1 VEKRTKKLQQMI
13 KRYGFPPLQFVLI
26 FTFSLF
32 LVNCSSC
39 KKKSAPKV
47 NIQDF
52 VTEDD
57 IFDDID
63 KAKKIFYSLP
73 SPLETAML
81 IKSAGAKYD
90 EELLNSLDN
99 LTNYT
104 TNRSLALN
112 LGIYTTDLSFASL
125 FDQTQTSINYMNGA
139 RSIAQGLDI
148 NDAIDDETLKRLEDN
163 LANRDVV
170 MDIISE
176 TFLNCSSYLKE
187 NERQD
192 VAAIV
197 LVGGWIEGLYLAT
210 KLVGDASIENNKLA
224 DRILEQKLSFNIVQ
238 RMLDDNKENEKGEQ
252 NADIIELISRLQE
265 LKLAFDKVNVETTET
280 TTVTDDS
287 SKVTTLKSHTKVS
300 IDTKD
305 FKQLQLVVDK
315 LRTSFIK

>member
-1 VEKRTKKLQQMI
+1 MTQKL
-13 KRYGFPPLQFVLI
+13 KFYPLSI
-26 FTFSLF
+26 F
-32 LVNCSSC
+32 LVFLVLAFSAGC
-39 KKKSAPKV
+39 KSGGKKVSQDV
-47 NIQDF
+47 NIEDF

-81 IKSAGAKYD
+81 IKSAGAEYD

-99 LTNYT
+99 VNEYT
-104 TNRSLALN
+104 TSKAMALN

-125 FDQTQTSINYMNGA
+125 FDQTQTSINYMGA
-139 RSIAQGLDI
+139 SRRMAEGLDI
-148 NDAIDDETLKRLEDN
+148 SEAIDNETMDRLESN
-163 LANRDVV
+163 LQNRDIV

-176 TFLNCSSYLKE
+176 TFLNSSSYLKE

-210 KLVGDASIENNKLA
+210 KLVGESGVEDNKLV

-238 RMLDDNKENEKGEQ
+238 RMLDDNKEKETGETNE
-252 NADIIELISRLQE
+252 DIIELISELQD
-265 LKLAFDKVNVETTET
+265 LKAAFDKVKVETTESEPVKEGDNTVTTIRST
-280 TTVTDDS
+280 TTVS
-287 SKVTTLKSHTKVS
+287 VTPE
-300 IDTKD
+300 D
-305 FKQLQLVVDK
+305 FKQIQLVVDNI
-315 LRTSFIK
+315 RTSFIQ